1 MTKVQRLKSQLAKF
15 FHEAIYVKIRRIR
28 VKTFVFIRAHLCSSC

>member
-15 FHEAIYVKIRRIR
+15 FHEAIYVKIRGIR
-28 VKTFVFIRAHLCSSC
+28 VKNPHSIRGVSIRG